1 MSIENRRDC
10 GGPPQTRR
18 SRWSEQHD
26 ETDIARG
33 PIEVGSKDLDGVRRE
48 LDERRLTIWCVVRA
62 ELLSPERGR
71 QGHRDR

>member
-18 SRWSEQHD
+18 SRWSEQND
-26 ETDIARG
+26 KTDIARG
-33 PIEVGSKDLDGVRRE
+33 PVEVGSKGFDGVRRE
-48 LDERRLTIWCVVRA
+48 LDERRLTIWRVVGA